1 MENRGFRGLVGIKV
15 SEHEEGASRVTLEAD
30 EQHLNVHGTVHGGA
44 IATLVDVSMGEAV
57 ATTTDDDE
65 HPVTIEIK
73 VNYLEP
79 GTTGTL
85 TCSARVLK
93 RGKRFTVV
101 SAEVVQGDDV
111 VAEAIGTFTTVG

>member
-1 MENRGFRGLVGIKV
+1 MEDSGFRGLVGIRV
-15 SEHEEGASRVTLEAD
+15 GEREDGASRVRLEAD
-30 EQHLNVHGTVHGGA
+30 DRHLNVHGTVHGGA

-57 ATTTDDDE
+57 ATTTDEDE
-65 HPVTIEIK
+65 QPVTIEIK

-85 TCSARVLK
+85 TCSAQVLK

-101 SAEVVQGDDV
+101 SAEVVQGDEV

>member
-1 MENRGFRGLVGIKV
+1 MEDRGFRGLVGIKV

-85 TCSARVLK
+85 TCSAQVLK

>member
-1 MENRGFRGLVGIKV
+1 MEDSGFRGLVGIRV
-15 SEHEEGASRVTLEAD
+15 GEHEDGASRVRLEAD
-30 EQHLNVHGTVHGGA
+30 ERHLNVHGTVHGGA

-57 ATTTDDDE
+57 ATTTDEDE
-65 HPVTIEIK
+65 QPVTIEIK

-85 TCSARVLK
+85 TCSAQVLK